1 MDKPAKLASVK
12 PAIEIKKIE
21 IEIAIEIKKRDHY
34 FMMICCP
41 KATQKQ
47 FLLGYL

>member
-1 MDKPAKLASVK
+1 MGKPAKLASVK
-12 PAIEIKKIE
+12 PAT
-21 IEIAIEIKKRDHY
+21 EIKKRDHY